1 MSEKMKTKFSPPVG
15 RVNWGTGIV
24 IGIIIFITLSI
35 TMTVIFMTQ
44 DVSLVADNY
53 YEKSLSYQEEIDK
66 QSRTKSLDEQVKI
79 NFTGEVINILFP
91 SAYLDKD
98 LSGEIYFYR
107 PSNPSLDFK
116 LPLQVNTEGTQI
128 IPVERLEKGFW
139 RLKLNWTM
147 DGNGYYNERAI
158 TIE

>member
-1 MSEKMKTKFSPPVG
+1 MKKIS
-15 RVNWGTGIV
+15 WGTGIA
-24 IGIIIFITLSI
+24 IGIIVFVIISI

-44 DVSLVADNY
+44 DVSLVSDNY

-66 QSRTKSLDEQVKI
+66 QSRTKSLDEEVKI
-79 NFTGEVINILFP
+79 NFNGEVINILFP
-91 SAYLDKD
+91 STYLDKD

-107 PSNPSLDFK
+107 PSNPALDFK
-116 LPLQVNTEGTQI
+116 LPLHLGEDGNQI
-128 IPVERLEKGFW
+128 IPTQRLEKGFW

>member
-1 MSEKMKTKFSPPVG
+1 MKKIS
-15 RVNWGTGIV
+15 WGTGIA
-24 IGIIIFITLSI
+24 IGIIIFVVISI

-44 DVSLVADNY
+44 DVNLVSDNY
-53 YEKSLSYQEEIDK
+53 YEKSLGYQEEIDK
-66 QSRTKSLDEQVKI
+66 QSRTKSLDEEVKI
-79 NFTGEVINILFP
+79 NFNGEVINILFP

-107 PSNPSLDFK
+107 PSNPGLDFK
-116 LPLQVNTEGTQI
+116 LPLHIGEDGSQI
-128 IPVERLEKGFW
+128 IPTQRLEKGFW

-147 DGNGYYNERAI
+147 DGNGYYSERAI

>member
-1 MSEKMKTKFSPPVG
+1 MKTKFSPPGG

-24 IGIIIFITLSI
+24 IGIIVFVVISVS
-35 TMTVIFMTQ
+35 MTVIFMTQ
-44 DVSLVADNY
+44 DVSLVSDNY
-53 YEKSLSYQEEIDK
+53 YEKSLVYQDEIDK

-79 NFTGEVINILFP
+79 NFDGELITVLFP
-91 SAYLDKD
+91 SDYSGKN

-107 PSNPSLDFK
+107 PSNSSLDFK
-116 LPLQVNTEGTQI
+116 LLLQVNEAGNQI
-128 IPVERLEKGFW
+128 IPAERLEKGFW

>member
-1 MSEKMKTKFSPPVG
+1 MKKIS
-15 RVNWGTGIV
+15 WGTGIV
-24 IGIIIFITLSI
+24 IGIIVFVVISI

-44 DVSLVADNY
+44 DVNLVSDNY
-53 YEKSLSYQEEIDK
+53 YEKSLSYQDEIDK

-79 NFTGEVINILFP
+79 SFNGEVITISVP
-91 SAYLDKD
+91 SDYSNKD
-98 LSGEIYFYR
+98 ISGEIFFYR
-107 PSNPSLDFK
+107 PSNPKLDFV
-116 LPLQVNTEGTQI
+116 LPLHLVEGSQN

-139 RLKLNWTM
+139 RIKLNWTM

>member
-1 MSEKMKTKFSPPVG
+1 MKKISPPKKS
-15 RVNWGTGIV
+15 RINWGTGVV
-24 IGIIIFITLSI
+24 IGIIVFVVISVS
-35 TMTVIFMTQ
+35 MTVIFMTQ
-44 DVSLVADNY
+44 DVDLVADKY
-53 YEKSLSYQEEIDK
+53 YENSLQYQVEIDK
-66 QSRTKSLDEQVKI
+66 QSRTKFLDEQVKI
-79 NFTGEVINILFP
+79 NFNGEVINVLFP
-91 SAYLDKD
+91 SVYLDKNI
-98 LSGEIYFYR
+98 SGEIYFYR

-116 LPLQVNTEGTQI
+116 LPLQVNIEGTQI

>member
-1 MSEKMKTKFSPPVG
+1 MKKIS
-15 RVNWGTGIV
+15 WGTGIA
-24 IGIIIFITLSI
+24 IGIIVFVIISI

-44 DVSLVADNY
+44 DVSLVSNNY

-66 QSRTKSLDEQVKI
+66 QSRTKSLDEEVKI
-79 NFTGEVINILFP
+79 NFNGEVIDILFP
-91 SAYLDKD
+91 SAYLDKNI
-98 LSGEIYFYR
+98 SGEIYFYR
-107 PSNPSLDFK
+107 PSNPALDLK
-116 LPLQVNTEGTQI
+116 LPLHLGEDGSQVIQMQ
-128 IPVERLEKGFW
+128 RLEKGFW